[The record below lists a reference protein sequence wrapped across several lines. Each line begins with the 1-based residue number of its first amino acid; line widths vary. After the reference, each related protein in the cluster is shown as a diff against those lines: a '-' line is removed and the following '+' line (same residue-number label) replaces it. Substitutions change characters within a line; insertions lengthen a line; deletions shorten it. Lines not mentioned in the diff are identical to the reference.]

1 MKYRNIFI
9 VLLVILSCR
18 NPFGDKNKIERN
30 RYREKSPIE
39 IVHIKSIN
47 GKVEIIGWNEKII
60 EVETIKTVEKGF
72 PGDIKLLDVFFKKNE
87 RELFITTKIPT
98 RINGNIDLIIH
109 LPFTL
114 LKVFLNSNNGN
125 IHIDNYLGDLEL
137 SKVNGETDIK
147 FQGNILRINADNA
160 RLNLD
165 INTHNSSDIVI
176 ANNKG
181 LTNVKI
187 NTLGEDSFLDIKS
200 NDGNIET
207 YISENISYLFNAIN
221 KNEIKID
228 FEYQSQ
234 NHINGTYNFIS
245 GTKNK
250 NKENITI
257 SLTNNNG
264 LIVLKELKKVLF

>member
-137 SKVNGETDIK
+137 SEVNGETDIK

-176 ANNKG
+176 TNNKG

-257 SLTNNNG
+257 SLTNHNG